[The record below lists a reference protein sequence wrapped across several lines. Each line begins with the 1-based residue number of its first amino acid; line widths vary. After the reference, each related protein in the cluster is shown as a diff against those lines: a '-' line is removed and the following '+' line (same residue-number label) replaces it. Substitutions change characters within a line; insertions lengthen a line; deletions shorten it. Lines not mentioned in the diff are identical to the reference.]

1 MESSAGSSAGSAGDE
16 KDLRAQAIKRIE
28 RRRKFLRDLV
38 FFLVVNAALWG
49 IWALNGA
56 ETDDLW
62 PVWVSGI
69 WGALLVLDAWKAYG
83 ERPISDSEIEEEVSR
98 LKS

>member
-1 MESSAGSSAGSAGDE
+1 MDSRVDSGAGSAGDE
-16 KDLRAQAIKRIE
+16 RDLRAQAIKRIE

-38 FFLVVNAALWG
+38 FFVVVNAALWG

-56 ETDDLW
+56 ETDDFW
-62 PVWVSGI
+62 PAWVSGI

-83 ERPISDSEIEEEVSR
+83 ERPISDREIEEEVGR
-98 LKS
+98 LRS